1 MLGVAVASRVRR
13 PVRYARFH
21 GEFGSITGRRVHAKK
36 TTRLTHCRSRTCLPR
51 GGICQSSIKVLG
63 HKDLVV
69 VAAVLLKSL
78 FLDSIFEE
86 TEIGIQ
92 PTRLF
97 IVADHHQFDALAS
110 KIDDG
115 LSQPSADATVSY
127 VGADVHAPKHAF
139 VSLLQ
144 ALLDKE
150 SSNAQ

>member
-1 MLGVAVASRVRR
+1 MPSWSRRQ
-13 PVRYARFH
+13 P
-21 GEFGSITGRRVHAKK
+21 
-36 TTRLTHCRSRTCLPR
+36 LTHCRRRTCLPR

-86 TEIGIQ
+86 TETGIQ

-97 IVADHHQFDALAS
+97 IVADHHQLDQFDALAS
-110 KIDDG
+110 KIDDS
-115 LSQPSADATVSY
+115 LSQSSADATLSY
-127 VGADVHAPKHAF
+127 VAATVHSPKHAF